1 MITAADLARLTNT
14 THGDYKRT
22 VELYEKYKSWV
33 TGDGLDAQLQQIVQ
47 REDEAAFAQRKRLT
61 AHIIPSAVSR
71 AKSVFQKGLRSN
83 AINLYY
89 SHDAT
94 GKVDD
99 LKKVLSE
106 FYSMSDERAYLDEF
120 IADMTFIDPNGWLIV
135 DTFGTDGRDYAKTFP
150 TIVYSPDAL
159 NYQFTNGILDWLLIR
174 KPMTYTGT
182 DGNLKQSYRYTLY
195 GTDGA
200 IVAVPIAD
208 DSILRL
214 MKEQHTIYEFNGQQY
229 FQIND
234 REVFYVMETFYKL
247 TAPVACRWGYL
258 HDALTDHRTFV
269 SVLEGARPYFDKA
282 LKAVSEFDLGT
293 TLHAFPQKIQYAPRC
308 TAQGCV
314 NGVLTTTGGK
324 CPTCSGT
331 GYMSAHTSGQDIITL
346 GLPRDPAEAFN
357 LGNFVSYVQL
367 PIDVLNFQNEHV
379 NRLSIEI
386 QKSIFNSDIFTRAEV
401 TTTATEKTIELQSVY
416 DTLYSFAKQYASL
429 WKYIVWQTAE
439 YMGVSEG
446 LNVIAHVKQDFKL
459 KTYDEVLSDLQA
471 AKTAGAGMAIIDG
484 LEADAA
490 SVLYKD
496 TPELMKKYSVMA
508 YFDPYRGKTEQ
519 ERMNINSSLP
529 MDNYSRVLYTF
540 YGQIFTDIE
549 IEIGADV
556 FYNSATRKQRD
567 IIREYVERY
576 TAMMT
581 VPDIDFTTDTTE

>member
-1 MITAADLARLTNT
+1 M
-14 THGDYKRT
+14 
-22 VELYEKYKSWV
+22 
-33 TGDGLDAQLQQIVQ
+33 
-47 REDEAAFAQRKRLT
+47 
-61 AHIIPSAVSR
+61 
-71 AKSVFQKGLRSN
+71 
-83 AINLYY
+83 
-89 SHDAT
+89 
-94 GKVDD
+94 
-99 LKKVLSE
+99 
-106 FYSMSDERAYLDEF
+106 
-120 IADMTFIDPNGWLIV
+120 
-135 DTFGTDGRDYAKTFP
+135 
-150 TIVYSPDAL
+150 
-159 NYQFTNGILDWLLIR
+159 
-174 KPMTYTGT
+174 
-182 DGNLKQSYRYTLY
+182 
-195 GTDGA
+195 
-200 IVAVPIAD
+200 
-208 DSILRL
+208 
-214 MKEQHTIYEFNGQQY
+214 
-229 FQIND
+229 
-234 REVFYVMETFYKL
+234 
-247 TAPVACRWGYL
+247 
-258 HDALTDHRTFV
+258 
-269 SVLEGARPYFDKA
+269 
-282 LKAVSEFDLGT
+282 
-293 TLHAFPQKIQYAPRC
+293 
-308 TAQGCV
+308 
-314 NGVLTTTGGK
+314 
-324 CPTCSGT
+324 
-331 GYMSAHTSGQDIITL
+331 
-346 GLPRDPAEAFN
+346 
-357 LGNFVSYVQL
+357 SYVQL

-439 YMGVSEG
+439 YMGISDG

-459 KTYDEVLSDLQA
+459 KTYDEVLADLQA

-576 TAMMT
+576 TAAMT